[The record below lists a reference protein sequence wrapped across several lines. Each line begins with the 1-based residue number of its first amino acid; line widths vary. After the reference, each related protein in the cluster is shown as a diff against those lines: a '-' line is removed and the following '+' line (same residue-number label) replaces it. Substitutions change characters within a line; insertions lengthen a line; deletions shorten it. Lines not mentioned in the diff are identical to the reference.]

1 MGSKMKNFSIIIL
14 CFLILSSC
22 KTEFEKI
29 RTSNDPERIFNAANK
44 YYENGDYM
52 KAQTMYELVI
62 PFYRGKEAAEDLFY
76 NYAYTHYN
84 TGQYILANHYF
95 KSFAKTFYNSPNR
108 EECEF
113 MAAFSNVQ
121 LSPNHKLDQSYS
133 QTAIEE
139 LQQFTNRY
147 PESDR
152 VQECN
157 DLIDEIRLKL
167 ETKAFEQGQLY
178 YNLNE
183 YLSAISAFDNMIK
196 DFPDTKRAAE
206 VRYLVLKS
214 SYEWAKKSIY
224 TKREERYNETLK
236 RFKQF
241 KTKHARSEY
250 FKDAQEIE
258 KKTLEAL
265 KIISNV

>member
-1 MGSKMKNFSIIIL
+1 MKKFSIL
-14 CFLILSSC
+14 LIALITLASC

-29 RTSNDPERIFNAANK
+29 RSSNDPERIYNAANK
-44 YYENGDYM
+44 YYEAGDYT

-62 PFYRGKEAAEDLFY
+62 PFYRGKEAAETLFY

-84 TGQYILANHYF
+84 TGQYILASHYF
-95 KSFAKTFYNSPNR
+95 NSFAKTFYNSPFK

-113 MAAFSNVQ
+113 MGAYSNVE

-133 QTAIEE
+133 EKAIEE
-139 LQQFTNRY
+139 LQQFANRY
-147 PESDR
+147 PESER
-152 VQECN
+152 IGECN
-157 DLIDEIRLKL
+157 RLIDEIRLKL
-167 ETKAFEQGQLY
+167 ETKAFEQGELY
-178 YNLNE
+178 YNLRE

-214 SYEWAKKSIY
+214 SYEWAKKSVFN
-224 TKREERYNETLK
+224 KREERYNETLK

-241 KTKHARSEY
+241 NNKHADSKY
-250 FKDAQEIE
+250 FESAKEIQ
-258 KKTLEAL
+258 KNTLESL
-265 KIISNV
+265 KNISNV

>member
-1 MGSKMKNFSIIIL
+1 MGSKMKNFSVIIVCL
-14 CFLILSSC
+14 LILSSC

-29 RTSNDPERIFNAANK
+29 RTSNDPERIYNAANK
-44 YYENGDYM
+44 YYEDGDYM

-62 PFYRGKEAAEDLFY
+62 PFYRGKEAAETLFY

-95 KSFAKTFYNSPNR
+95 KSFGKTFFNSPMK

-113 MAAFSNVQ
+113 MAAYSNVQ
-121 LSPNHKLDQSYS
+121 LSPNHKLDQTYS
-133 QTAIEE
+133 EKAIEE
-139 LQQFTNRY
+139 LQQFANRY
-147 PESDR
+147 PQSDR
-152 VQECN
+152 VNECN
-157 DLIDEIRLKL
+157 NLIDEIRLKM

-178 YNLNE
+178 YNLSE

-196 DFPDTKRAAE
+196 DFPDSKRVDE

-214 SYEWAKKSIY
+214 SYEWAKKSVY
-224 TKREERYNETLK
+224 DKREERYNETLK
-236 RFKQF
+236 RIKQF
-241 KTKHARSEY
+241 KNKHAKSKYIDE
-250 FKDAQEIE
+250 AQEIE
-258 KKTLEAL
+258 KNTLEAL